1 MTQFTA
7 LQEAHAFAEAFLLT
21 TEPSSLKH
29 PYKKDKGRYPRVRK
43 FIENY
48 LLNGSSETFNSSPIQ
63 QGVGQLMMFCAQFAQ
78 QKAQTG
84 ERDEVYKEIVNII
97 IPKLIDKALNFPT
110 NPIDQLA
117 GLIYLGAAMLKK
129 LMKHRAM
136 FPFLI

>member
-29 PYKKDKGRYPRVRK
+29 PYKMIKAISTSTK
-43 FIENY
+43 FIQNY

-97 IPKLIDKALNFPT
+97 LPKLIDKALNSQQ
-110 NPIDQLA
+110 IQL
-117 GLIYLGAAMLKK
+117 IN
-129 LMKHRAM
+129 
-136 FPFLI
+136 